1 MRIARDQELDLVEIS
16 PNATPPVC
24 KVMSYSKYKYEQSKK
39 DREQS
44 KKNKNK
50 DIKEIRFKPFI
61 GIGDYNN
68 KLKRIKFF
76 LEDKHKVKVV
86 IRMTG
91 RSSFENADLLMGRI
105 LKELEEVSKVESIPK
120 REGRTIIAQFQP
132 I

>member
-1 MRIARDQELDLVEIS
+1 MKIAREQELDLVEIS

-76 LEDKHKVKVV
+76 LEDKHQVKVV

-91 RSSFENADLLMGRI
+91 RSSFENAEILMERI

>member
-1 MRIARDQELDLVEIS
+1 MVEIS